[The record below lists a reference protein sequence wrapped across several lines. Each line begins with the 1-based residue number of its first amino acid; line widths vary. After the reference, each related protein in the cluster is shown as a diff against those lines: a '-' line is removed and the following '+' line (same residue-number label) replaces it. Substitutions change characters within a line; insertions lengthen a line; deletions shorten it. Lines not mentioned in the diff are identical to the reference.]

1 MSWNISA
8 WSIRNPVPTI
18 VLFLVLTVAGL
29 VSFFGLG
36 IDENPNIDVPN
47 VAVTITQTGAAPS
60 ELETQV
66 TRKVEDSVAGIG
78 NIDHITSTVT
88 DGVSSTTI
96 RFVLGTNTDRAVN
109 DVRDAVTKIRQQLPQ
124 GINEPIIQRIDFSG
138 GPFISY
144 AISSERRS
152 AVDLSW
158 LVDNQISRSLLS
170 VPGVSQVQRAGGVD
184 REIRISLNPNRLQS
198 LGITAS
204 QVNAQIRALN
214 INLPGGRGEVGTTE
228 QAIRTLGSADTI
240 EKLRNTHI
248 ALTGGGFAPLSTLGT
263 ITDGPAEQRQLAFLD
278 GKPAVSFSV
287 VRSTGSNIVDV
298 ETGVKAEVEVLKKAL
313 PKDVKVEL
321 IRTTAAFVH
330 ESYDASVEALCLG
343 ALLAVIVIMIFLR
356 DWRSTLIAAV
366 AMPLSMIPTFFL
378 MKWAGFT
385 LNNMSMLA
393 LSLVVGILVDDAI
406 VEIENIVRHIGMGKS
421 PYQASLDASDEIG
434 LAVVAT
440 TMTIVAVFV
449 PVAFM
454 SGIPGQFFKPFGL
467 TVAAAVAFSLI
478 VARMVTPLM
487 AAYLMK
493 YLPHTEE
500 KSALV
505 KTYDGILGWALRHRF
520 ATIALAVAFF
530 VGSLQLVPFLP
541 TSLIGASDR
550 GETILTLEL
559 TPGSTIEE
567 TRRATEQTIQ
577 IARTHPEVVKVFA
590 TVGSAG
596 SGSDGTSGSA
606 GAINKATVYV
616 ILKPREERTV
626 SQADF
631 EALIRKELYQ
641 VPGARIASGGS
652 GVSGGKPL
660 TLVLTGDDP
669 AALTKAAENLTTQI
683 RSTPGL
689 LDVTS
694 SAAIL
699 RPEIQ
704 VKPDFDRAAD
714 QGISVQAIAGTA
726 LIATLGDIDAN
737 LAKFNLA
744 DRQINIRVQ
753 LDNNFRNNL
762 QAINNLQVATN
773 DGRLI
778 PLKSVSEIF
787 VGSGSAQINR
797 YDRARQ
803 ITISANLD
811 SSLELGP
818 ALKAVKNLSGYKALT
833 ALGVHEQPS
842 GDAEIQRDIFTNFA
856 IAIAAAVLL
865 IYAVLVLLF
874 GGFLQPLTIMMSLP
888 LALGGALIGLLVFG
902 KSLGIYALIGII
914 MLMGLVTKNAILLV
928 EYCLMTIK
936 TGVPRDEAIMS
947 AGEARMRPILMTT
960 IAMIAGMMPI
970 ALGIGAGSEVRSPM
984 AVAVVGG
991 LMTSTLLT
999 LIVVPVVFTYIDDFQ
1014 TFFARLTRSSK
1025 RQEPTY
1031 SARTE
1036 VIPSQQQQE

>member
-1 MSWNISA
+1 MNWNISA

-18 VLFLVLTVAGL
+18 VLFLVLTLAGL

-144 AISSERRS
+144 AISSDRRS
-152 AVDLSW
+152 TVDLSW
-158 LVDNQISRSLLS
+158 LVDNQISRSLLA

-184 REIRISLNPNRLQS
+184 REIRISLNANRLQS
-198 LGITAS
+198 LGITAD
-204 QVNAQIRALN
+204 QVNSQIRALN

-240 EKLRNTHI
+240 EQLRNTRI
-248 ALTGGGFAPLSTLGT
+248 ALTGGGFAPLSTIGT

-278 GKPAVSFSV
+278 LKPAVSFSV

-298 ETGVKAEVEVLKKAL
+298 EKGVKAQIEVLKKVL

-343 ALLAVIVIMIFLR
+343 ALLAVIVILIFLR
-356 DWRSTLIAAV
+356 DWRSTFIAAV

-421 PYQASLDASDEIG
+421 PYQAALDASDEIG

-440 TMTIVAVFV
+440 TMSIVAVFV

-493 YLPHTEE
+493 YLPHTEA
-500 KSALV
+500 KSGLV
-505 KTYDGILGWALRHRF
+505 RTYDGILGWALRHRF

-530 VGSLQLVPFLP
+530 VGSLQLVPYLP
-541 TSLIGASDR
+541 TSLIGSTDR
-550 GETILTLEL
+550 SETILNLEL
-559 TPGSTIEE
+559 TPGSTIED
-567 TRRATEQTIQ
+567 TRRATLQTLQ
-577 IARTHPEVVKVFA
+577 IVRKHPEVVKAFA
-590 TVGSAG
+590 TAGSSSSGGGGSAG
-596 SGSDGTSGSA
+596 SSGA
-606 GAINKATVYV
+606 VNRATVYV
-616 ILKPREERTV
+616 ILKPREERKV

-641 VPGARIASGGS
+641 VPGARIASGGG

-669 AALTKAAENLTTQI
+669 IALTKAAENLTTQI

-714 QGISVQAIAGTA
+714 QGVSVQSISRTA

-753 LDNNFRNNL
+753 LDNSFRNNL
-762 QAINNLQVATN
+762 QAINNLQVSTN

-803 ITISANLD
+803 ITIGANLD
-811 SSLELGP
+811 PSLELGP
-818 ALKAVKNLSGYKALT
+818 ALKSVKSLSAYKAL
-833 ALGVHEQPS
+833 AAVGVHEQPS

-856 IAIAAAVLL
+856 VAIAAAVIL

-888 LALGGALIGLLVFG
+888 LALGGALIGLLLFG

-928 EYCLMTIK
+928 EYCLMAIK
-936 TGVPRDEAIMS
+936 SGLSRDEAIMS

-1014 TFFARLTRSSK
+1014 GFFARLMRGSK
-1025 RQEPTY
+1025 DQEPRYTV
-1031 SARTE
+1031 RTE
-1036 VIPSQQQQE
+1036 IIPSQQQE